1 MANNEENTT
10 NQFEDSDSNEYDE
23 QSSQRFLEIQ
33 TTYYRDL
40 EEILAWQKEN
50 LKINLSINR
59 DLKRYFFFVCSIIML
74 AECILQFIVV
84 VKIMF
89 CDFEIGSLDIVLSGV
104 ASMTG
109 TFLTTFIVLPKIIAK
124 YLFNTKEQSDIH
136 ETMKH
141 LRKSLGEKV
150 R

>member
-1 MANNEENTT
+1 
-10 NQFEDSDSNEYDE
+10 
-23 QSSQRFLEIQ
+23 
-33 TTYYRDL
+33 
-40 EEILAWQKEN
+40 
-50 LKINLSINR
+50 
-59 DLKRYFFFVCSIIML
+59 ML

>member
-89 CDFEIGSLDIVLSGV
+89 CDFEIVSLDIVLSGV